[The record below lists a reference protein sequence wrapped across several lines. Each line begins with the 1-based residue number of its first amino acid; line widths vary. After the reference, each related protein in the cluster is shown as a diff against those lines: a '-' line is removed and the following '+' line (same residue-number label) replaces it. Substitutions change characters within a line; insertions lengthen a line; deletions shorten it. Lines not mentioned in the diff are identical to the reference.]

1 MRTVFIAAALSLFSI
16 TASAQEGRD
25 AAGNTLQVQPTGH
38 HCPMPEMAAVQ
49 TLGLTDEQLAS
60 VREIHAECE
69 LDCARS
75 MKASGTVDQA
85 AMARYQARVQ
95 AVLNPEQYERY
106 RLLGAERKV
115 KPTREVKG
123 GVREAN

>member
-1 MRTVFIAAALSLFSI
+1 MKTLFITVALAIFSFHV
-16 TASAQEGRD
+16 TAQEGRD
-25 AAGNTLQVQPTGH
+25 AAGNALQVQPVANS
-38 HCPMPEMAAVQ
+38 CPMPEMAAVQ
-49 TLGLTDEQLAS
+49 TLGLTNEQLAS

-75 MKASGTVDQA
+75 IKATGTVDQA
-85 AMARYQARVQ
+85 AMARHQARVQ
-95 AVLNPEQYERY
+95 AVLTPEQYERY

-123 GVREAN
+123 GEREAN